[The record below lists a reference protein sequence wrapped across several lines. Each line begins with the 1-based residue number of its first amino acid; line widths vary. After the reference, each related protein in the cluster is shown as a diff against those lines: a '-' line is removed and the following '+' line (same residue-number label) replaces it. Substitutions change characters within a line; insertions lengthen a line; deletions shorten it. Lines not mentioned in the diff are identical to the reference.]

1 MPPTATTRASLA
13 VSSLALWILRQEG
26 NVNNDY
32 DGVDDNRDKD
42 VVDDGDY
49 DDNHDK
55 DVGDF
60 IHIRSF
66 VIS

>member
-1 MPPTATTRASLA
+1 MLGD
-13 VSSLALWILRQEG
+13 VD
-26 NVNNDY
+26 NDY
-32 DGVDDNRDKD
+32 DGVDDNRDTD

>member
-1 MPPTATTRASLA
+1 MLGD
-13 VSSLALWILRQEG
+13 VD
-26 NVNNDY
+26 NNY